1 MVHFLTNKKR
11 DMKIKIEQTLF
22 KTKIKIATK
31 ESGSISLVSN
41 IEKIN
46 DEWKLIYTYENTPN
60 ILDREHSDIHYGTCI
75 LSVEKNKVTIT
86 QIEIHPAK

>member
-1 MVHFLTNKKR
+1 
-11 DMKIKIEQTLF
+11 MKIKIEQTLF

-31 ESGSISLVSN
+31 ESDSISLVSN

-75 LSVEKNKVTIT
+75 LSIEKNKIIGGYYNTDRNTSGKIKFST
-86 QIEIHPAK
+86 KG